1 MNKTEFMETLKNS
14 LVQAGVSDTDEI
26 MSEYEEHFIFKMAD
40 GFSEEEVSLKLGD
53 PKELAKQ
60 FIQEE
65 PKKVIRKKSRFFT
78 GLGLAFL
85 DIFVTCIFLSLFAGV
100 IAITAVA
107 VSSAVSG
114 VLLITKM
121 NIASLIPVMPYKSA
135 VLFAVAFLALAIL
148 MFITAV
154 YGFMWFKQLIVSYAR
169 FHKNC
174 MAKASNEAIYP
185 PKASF
190 LQINGKLKRALRGTI
205 LVSLA
210 VFVIASIAAYA
221 ISAFDAKSLEF
232 WHVWEWFQ

>member
-1 MNKTEFMETLKNS
+1 MNKIEFMETLKNS
-14 LVQAGVSDTDEI
+14 LVQAGVSDIEEI
-26 MSEYEEHFIFKMAD
+26 LSEYEEHFIFKMAD

-60 FIQEE
+60 FIQDE
-65 PKKVIRKKSRFFT
+65 PKKIVKKKNRFFT

-85 DIFVTCIFLSLFAGV
+85 DIFIACIFISLFAGV
-100 IAITAVA
+100 LVITAVA
-107 VSSAVSG
+107 VSSATAG
-114 VLLITKM
+114 ILLITKM

-174 MAKASNEAIYP
+174 MAKASNEAVYP
-185 PKASF
+185 AKATF
-190 LQINGKLKRALRGTI
+190 LQINGKLKITLRVTI
-205 LVSLA
+205 LASL
-210 VFVIASIAAYA
+210 VIFVIALITAY
-221 ISAFDAKSLEF
+221 ILSAFDAKSFEF